1 MTAGRTVVTN
11 EDVAI
16 FLLLLRFF
24 SENMNTDGSMPV
36 RRWKKMWQALFE
48 AGDINRA
55 FCPQRF
61 KVIRDHLSSLQLLDW
76 QDETYRIGWFDE
88 DGEYHK
94 GKSSKWHASERLM
107 GMLQGTVRWSP
118 KAGPGTGEFKLELGA
133 AGWPRPCSWFAG
145 LCGLHQA
152 ACCFR

>member
-1 MTAGRTVVTN
+1 
-11 EDVAI
+11 
-16 FLLLLRFF
+16 
-24 SENMNTDGSMPV
+24 MNQDGSMPV
-36 RRWKKMWQALFE
+36 KRWKKMWQALFG

-94 GKSSKWHASERLM
+94 GKSSKWQASERLM
-107 GMLQGTVRWSP
+107 GMLQGTAEQDRYQHRGEEASFIRTQLLSELQSIVQLPSEETKQPILIEFDAHLRVNADEIAP
-118 KAGPGTGEFKLELGA
+118 FITPFETFTGVA
-133 AGWPRPCSWFAG
+133 A
-145 LCGLHQA
+145 
-152 ACCFR
+152 